1 MVMLNQNVKR
11 MEMERPTES
20 VIYMA
25 GVMFKDLIENY
36 SPESLERFAND
47 FKNLSELFEEQM
59 NEAYQQGR
67 KDGKYNINEFN
78 EFFKT
83 YRNE

>member
-1 MVMLNQNVKR
+1 MK
-11 MEMERPTES
+11 ES
-20 VIYMA
+20 VMYM
-25 GVMFKDLIENY
+25 VNSMFKDIIEDY
-36 SPESLERFAND
+36 TPESLERFA
-47 FKNLSELFEEQM
+47 FNLECLNELFIEQM